1 MFVEIKSAK
10 NTETKTVT
18 YLGGTAVI
26 PAHHDWMAVI
36 MMGKA
41 AHNTCL
47 LASFANKPLRSTSG
61 LQWLPADEDFTIAA
75 QVDKLTED
83 QLIHTLRQVDNVRD
97 SQQVLLQNT
106 EELVIKLKH
115 ILSLERSTEDK
126 LHAIYCPE
134 HGVFTDFME
143 HCSDIFD
150 AMYGDED
157 EDEDATE
164 STQGAE
170 SKVRAAI
177 EQAISQLIAEVPE
190 KAAQPKPRIRVIRAN
205 SLEEALAEISEDIDA
220 TGTA

>member
-1 MFVEIKSAK
+1 MFVEIKSHK
-10 NTETKTVT
+10 HTETKTVT

-41 AHNTCL
+41 SHNTCL
-47 LASFANKPLRSTSG
+47 LASFANKPLISESG
-61 LQWLPADEDFTIAA
+61 LQWVPADEDFAIAG
-75 QVDKLTED
+75 QVGKLNED
-83 QLIHTLRQVDNVRD
+83 QLIHTLRQVDHVQD
-97 SQQVLLQNT
+97 DQQVLLQNT

-134 HGVFTDFME
+134 HGVFSDFMG

-157 EDEDATE
+157 EETSEAALR
-164 STQGAE
+164 AE
-170 SKVRAAI
+170 L
-177 EQAISQLIAEVPE
+177 EQTISQLFGDVPE
-190 KAAQPKPRIRVIRAN
+190 KAAQPKPRIRVVRAK
-205 SLEEALAEISEDIDA
+205 SLEEALAEFNKDINGVGSA
-220 TGTA
+220 